1 MKVVFDPNV
10 LVSAAIAPSG
20 TPAELIRRWRAG
32 ELELVLAEM
41 LLDEL
46 ARVLRYPKLRPYI
59 DADDAAGL
67 IAALRAEAI
76 VQAQPRDPPPVR
88 SRDPGDDYLIA
99 LAVASDSALVSGDRD
114 LLELPGQVPVYS
126 PARFLA
132 LLDGLQD
139 AGG

>member
-1 MKVVFDPNV
+1 MNAVFDPNV
-10 LVSAAIAPSG
+10 VVSAAISPTG

-32 ELELVLAEM
+32 QVELVLSEL

-59 DADDAAGL
+59 DADDAKEL

-76 VQAQPRDPPPVR
+76 VEEQPRDPPSVH

-99 LAVASDSALVSGDRD
+99 LAVASGSALVSGDRD
-114 LLELPGQVPVYS
+114 LLELPGQLPAFS
-126 PARFLA
+126 PAGFLE
-132 LLDGLQD
+132 LLE
-139 AGG
+139 AGA